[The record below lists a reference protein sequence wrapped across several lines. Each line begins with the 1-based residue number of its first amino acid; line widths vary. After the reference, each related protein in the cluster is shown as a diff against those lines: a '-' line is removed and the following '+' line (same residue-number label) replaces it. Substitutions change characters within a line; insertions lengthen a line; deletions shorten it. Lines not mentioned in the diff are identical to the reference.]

1 MKMYLSVHSLVAM
14 AAITVLMALLIGNL
28 RIGILAMLPNL
39 TPIAVTMGL
48 MWALGLP
55 LNLFT
60 MLVGSIAIGLAVD
73 DTIHFMHNFRR
84 YHAETGDVYDS
95 VHRTL
100 HTTGRAMLVTSVVLA
115 VGFFIFTLAS
125 LNNIIDFGVL
135 TGTAIVLA
143 LAANFILA
151 PALMV
156 LVHKEATN

>member
-1 MKMYLSVHSLVAM
+1 
-14 AAITVLMALLIGNL
+14 MALLIGNL

-39 TPIAVTMGL
+39 APIAVTMGL

-84 YHAETGDVYDS
+84 YHDETGDVKGS

-115 VGFFIFTLAS
+115 VGFYIFTLAS

-143 LAANFILA
+143 LAANFVLA

-156 LVHKEATN
+156 LVHKGAAK

>member
-1 MKMYLSVHSLVAM
+1 
-14 AAITVLMALLIGNL
+14 MALLIGNL

-39 TPIAVTMGL
+39 APIAVTMGL

-84 YHAETGDVYDS
+84 YHDETGDVKGS

-115 VGFFIFTLAS
+115 VY
-125 LNNIIDFGVL
+125 DFSVPGADKDYIPQNGSPSQVRKARVER
-135 TGTAIVLA
+135 T
-143 LAANFILA
+143 
-151 PALMV
+151 
-156 LVHKEATN
+156 

>member
-1 MKMYLSVHSLVAM
+1 
-14 AAITVLMALLIGNL
+14 MALLIGNL

-39 TPIAVTMGL
+39 APIAVTMGL

-84 YHAETGDVYDS
+84 YHDETGDVRDS
-95 VHRTL
+95 VRRTL
-100 HTTGRAMLVTSVVLA
+100 HTAGRAMLVTSVVLA
-115 VGFFIFTLAS
+115 VGFYIFTLAS

-143 LAANFILA
+143 LAANFVLA

-156 LVHKEATN
+156 LVHKGAAK